1 MRRIIVSLVVAVAA
15 IGIAP
20 IPNAGGTPRAEQSAK
35 CAKQR
40 TALEKARTKSAKQKA
55 RRALKRCQRNNVQ
68 HKDVQ
73 QRKCA
78 KQRTA
83 LKKARTKK
91 AKRKARRALKRCQHR
106 NGQQKIGPPANG
118 QQKEKLTGLGW
129 RAVGQP
135 PLSDQAAAAAVVH
148 RAEVRP
154 DNAGPNSYRPTDAE
168 LGAFHSA
175 PDSADN
181 RLLGYVTGR
190 PGLQS
195 PSTDDLIQWA
205 ASKWGIATDWV
216 RAEAVDESYW
226 HQSAVNSS
234 GMRGIMQ
241 IQASAQNG
249 TEPLRWEST
258 AFNLDFYGATIRFY
272 FDGDCSWCG
281 PNYSAGHE
289 WDSIGAWYEPSP
301 WRNQGA
307 QDYVSRVQ
315 AELVNRRWEQP
326 GF

>member
-1 MRRIIVSLVVAVAA
+1 MRRIIVSFVVAVAA
-15 IGIAP
+15 IGIAHV
-20 IPNAGGTPRAEQSAK
+20 PNADGMPRAERSAK
-35 CAKQR
+35 CANQK
-40 TALEKARTKSAKQKA
+40 TVLKKAKTKSAKQRA
-55 RRALKRCQRNNVQ
+55 RRALKKCQ
-68 HKDVQ
+68 HKKGLKKNGRP
-73 QRKCA
+73 RKCA
-78 KQRTA
+78 KQKTV
-83 LKKARTKK
+83 LKKAKTRR
-91 AKRKARRALKRCQHR
+91 AKQRARRALKKCQH
-106 NGQQKIGPPANG
+106 NGQKKNRPPTSG
-118 QQKEKLTGLGW
+118 QQKEKLTALGW
-129 RAVGQP
+129 RAVGEP
-135 PLSDQAAAAAVVH
+135 PLSDAAAAAAVVH

-168 LGAFHSA
+168 LAAFHSA

-181 RLLGYVTGR
+181 RSLRYVTGR

-205 ASKWGIATDWV
+205 AYKWGIATDWV
-216 RAEAVDESYW
+216 RADAVDESYW
-226 HQSAVNSS
+226 RQSAVNSS
-234 GMRGIMQ
+234 GMRGLMQ
-241 IQASAQNG
+241 IQATAKNG

-272 FDGDCSWCG
+272 FDGYCSWCG